1 MFPLEDKSTPRQ
13 VLDQVLDTSVPIPV
27 KDLIAASP
35 EFRKQFRDLTTVKR
49 VTNTSSNSVQ
59 VHELS
64 GLNPASVSHDFGD
77 KVHRNDDGLIV
88 AHHSL
93 LLRAIEVKIGES
105 GRLVQGVLDSGSEIV
120 AMLKRIWEE
129 LGLPIR
135 SDHTMNMSS
144 ANASID
150 MTLGVLENLVI
161 NFGAGE
167 VMVQVQIL
175 ARANFDL
182 LLG

>member
-1 MFPLEDKSTPRQ
+1 M
-13 VLDQVLDTSVPIPV
+13 
-27 KDLIAASP
+27 
-35 EFRKQFRDLTTVKR
+35 
-49 VTNTSSNSVQ
+49 
-59 VHELS
+59 
-64 GLNPASVSHDFGD
+64 
-77 KVHRNDDGLIV
+77 HRNDNGLIV

-93 LLRAIEVKIGES
+93 PLRAIEVKIGES
-105 GRLVQGVLDSGSEIV
+105 RHSVRGILDSGSEIV
-120 AMLKRIWEE
+120 AMPKWIWEE

-150 MTLGVLENLVI
+150 MMLGVLENLVI
-161 NFGAGE
+161 NFGAGK

-182 LLG
+182 LLGQPFHCLMSANTEDFPDGSQTITLHDPNTGKQFALPMRLWSKGCLHCREKTQCNSHKSVVEMGF